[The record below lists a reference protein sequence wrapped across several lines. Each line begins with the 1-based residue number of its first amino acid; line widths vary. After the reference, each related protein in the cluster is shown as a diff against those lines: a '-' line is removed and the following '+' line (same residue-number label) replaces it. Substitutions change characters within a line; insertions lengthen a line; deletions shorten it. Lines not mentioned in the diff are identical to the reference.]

1 MSRFYDEDYNPLFK
15 DEDGLESIMN
25 SVERSVQAGKNEAS
39 IFGAKNISGLVRK
52 GRDAQNQNMD
62 SIIRNSFHRR
72 EIMMAQKIIDENTLC
87 LAGVEPCY
95 SCQKELDNE

>member
-1 MSRFYDEDYNPLFK
+1 MSRFY

-52 GRDAQNQNMD
+52 DRDAQDQNMD

-72 EIMMAQKIIDENTLC
+72 EIMMAKKIIDENTLC

-95 SCQKELDNE
+95 SCQKELDDE

>member
-15 DEDGLESIMN
+15 DEDSEYPLSDVTKA
-25 SVERSVQAGKNEAS
+25 VEISRSEAS
-39 IFGAKNISGLVRK
+39 IFGAKPISDLIRK
-52 GRDAQNQNMD
+52 DRDNQDKNMD
-62 SIIRNSFHRR
+62 IVIRNSFHRR
-72 EIMMAQKIIDENTLC
+72 EIMMAKKIIDENTLC